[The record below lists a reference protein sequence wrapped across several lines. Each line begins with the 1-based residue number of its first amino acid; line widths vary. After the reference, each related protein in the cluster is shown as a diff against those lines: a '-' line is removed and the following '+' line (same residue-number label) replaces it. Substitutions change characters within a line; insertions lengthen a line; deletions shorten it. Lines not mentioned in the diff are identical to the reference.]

1 MVSPDILCDGYI
13 LQGSMNNPRRRTQ
26 WFTAIGI
33 VSVAV
38 GLSVFAIR
46 LTHEG
51 PYAMPH
57 GGAFIGGLAALLL
70 GGLLILSSK
79 PNWMNWCILVLLPVA
94 WSPAA
99 YSILGESEEVISLY
113 AFDQD
118 NNRVDLRLWIVEWDD
133 GSWVGMGRGKAISHS
148 LDGAQLEVLRFG
160 DIQCVT
166 PTLHEDRATVSMI
179 HQMKVEK
186 YKVAQIAGAL
196 GMYPLKATDSM
207 VALRLDPC
215 SEGEVPDT

>member
-1 MVSPDILCDGYI
+1 
-13 LQGSMNNPRRRTQ
+13 MNNPRRHTL
-26 WFTAIGI
+26 WFTAIGT

-38 GLSVFAIR
+38 DLSVFAIR

-51 PYAMPH
+51 PYAMPQA
-57 GGAFIGGLAALLL
+57 GAFIGGLAALML
-70 GGLLILSSK
+70 GALLILSSK
-79 PNWMNWCILVLLPVA
+79 PNWMNWCLLILLPVA
-94 WSPAA
+94 WSPAV
-99 YSILGESEEVISLY
+99 YSIMGESEEVISLH
-113 AFDQD
+113 AFDHD
-118 NNRVDLRLWIVEWDD
+118 NNRIDLRLWIVDRDD

-166 PTLHEDRATVSMI
+166 LTLYEDRATVSMI

-196 GMYPLKATDSM
+196 GMYPLEATDYM

>member
-1 MVSPDILCDGYI
+1 
-13 LQGSMNNPRRRTQ
+13 
-26 WFTAIGI
+26 
-33 VSVAV
+33 
-38 GLSVFAIR
+38 
-46 LTHEG
+46 
-51 PYAMPH
+51 MPH